1 MLLNT
6 SLSLVVLITKT
17 LVIGSVMSLIK
28 ADRTH
33 SKITV
38 GPFTQKK
45 FLDGQ
50 GFIDYWMTEYIS
62 STIHPLS
69 ENNVFIVAPGLLAG
83 TSFSNPYRN
92 NQ

>member
-1 MLLNT
+1 MN
-6 SLSLVVLITKT
+6 LV
-17 LVIGSVMSLIK
+17 K
-28 ADRTH
+28 ADMTH

-45 FLDGQ
+45 LLDGQ

-62 STIHPLS
+62 PTIHPLS

-83 TSFSNPYRN
+83 MSFSNPYRTT
-92 NQ
+92 Q